1 MRPFKLLAVLLTVGS
16 AGWFGAFA
24 DDPKPEVN
32 GKDLPVKERRKCN
45 GGGSESYEGV
55 VTEIDKDTVMIDG
68 RSHGGWG
75 KKGTFK
81 FHALDLHKAG
91 KVQEWADPAY
101 SYRWQDVK
109 VGDTIKVN
117 VLKDRESSVLTP
129 YAYEICIRRRPGEK
143 LPESQQPKED
153 KERWQKDSLLN
164 DIANGKD
171 VADEEIDKL
180 FPPHRN
186 IATGQIDFPGGI
198 PQESREQLAA
208 LREKLAAEK
217 AKKEKD
223 LKATPPE
230 KK

>member
-1 MRPFKLLAVLLTVGS
+1 MRLHTLLIALFVTTAAAV
-16 AGWFGAFA
+16 FA
-24 DDPKPEVN
+24 DDPKPEAKKNSKPPLKEQRRFDWSGCVN
-32 GKDLPVKERRKCN
+32 
-45 GGGSESYEGV
+45 YEGV
-55 VTEIDKDTVMIDG
+55 VTEIDKDTLTIDVKGGAGPG
-68 RSHGGWG
+68 R
-75 KKGTFK
+75 KGTYK

-91 KVQEWADPAY
+91 EVPETATEY
-101 SYRWQDVK
+101 GCYRWQDVK
-109 VGDTIKVN
+109 VGDTILVG
-117 VLKDRESSVLTP
+117 VGKDKESSVLTP
-129 YAYEICIRRRPGEK
+129 YVIELCIRRRPGDK
-143 LPESQQPKED
+143 LPESQKPKED
-153 KERWQKDSLLN
+153 KKRWQKDSLLN

-186 IATGQIDFPGGI
+186 SATGQIDFPGGI